1 MDAEAG
7 HQLVEALELEAE
19 VILMAKRE
27 YDGVYSADPELEPGA
42 EFIPASSELFL
53 GFTSTLKENLGP
65 SRIAN
70 LETLGLA
77 RIPQGYFTHG
87 SQGGKRRAQF
97 VRRIRSKPAQFL
109 KQLVTLLGFSS

>member
-1 MDAEAG
+1 M
-7 HQLVEALELEAE
+7 
-19 VILMAKRE
+19 
-27 YDGVYSADPELEPGA
+27 PGA
-42 EFIPASSELFL
+42 DLIPPDAELFL

-87 SQGGKRRAQF
+87 THMHLSHIHENLEAWYVNTAHDDRVETMFRPGLEVPVGTLTVPQGPAEISTRGRRCGAGT
-97 VRRIRSKPAQFL
+97 AC
-109 KQLVTLLGFSS
+109 TA